1 MEQEVDEL
9 THLRNK
15 NSKLYKDKVVAQ
27 ARVYDLLYKGKEE
40 PTQAELK
47 ARVVYLENELRR
59 VIRQRE
65 QYKAGEATKG

>member
-15 NSKLYKDKVVAQ
+15 NSKLYKEKIAAQ
-27 ARVYDLLYKGKEE
+27 ARVYDLLYRGKEE
-40 PTQAELK
+40 PTQGELK
-47 ARVVYLENELRR
+47 ARIVYLESELRR

-65 QYKAGEATKG
+65 DYKAGGPRR